1 MSKMLILHDEQRS
14 ISLNP
19 FAIYVICDQSQSERY
34 DRLVARLNRSKRYT
48 RGCFKFERVVRGEQR
63 SEALPNSLAQAI
75 GKSDILVR
83 LIDSVAGDYQYLI
96 RERDDNAFNETDI
109 LDIVERISDE
119 NSKSLEDHCSLHRH
133 EGESEGLEK
142 LKRHFEYI
150 RKKIR
155 ETRSKTPKTE
165 RPTMTGHHLHS
176 EPMLQ
181 SGLPNGVFGGTELFS
196 DDNDVTLCF
205 SRATLLHE
213 IEPYRSRMKHLA
225 VEMKEQGISRGEMAM
240 IMREVFGV
248 YDMELSNEIAQGAV
262 DARCSELLE
271 RDKYQ
276 RTTPAEAVDVYIDI
290 KKIPSPTAGRKRRAY
305 GVEISYNGK
314 RYPVYMGSV
323 DVRMVYLV
331 SLLCHKA
338 GGHLYQYLYKEQHR
352 LNRPMWEWLNRAYN
366 LIEPSKKIS
375 FTEWM
380 RKLQLIGARPINQGA
395 SNARKLVETALDVGG
410 KGAIYYTELVSE
422 RKYGSDSYYTFRI
435 APDHIRVDAELQ
447 ELVDAYA
454 NLVV

>member
-63 SEALPNSLAQAI
+63 PEALPNSLAQAI

-155 ETRSKTPKTE
+155 ETRSKTPKT
-165 RPTMTGHHLHS
+165 RTDMIGQILHS
-176 EPMLQ
+176 RGALLNNLQ
-181 SGLPNGVFGGTELFS
+181 SRMLGEGALFN
-196 DDNDVTLCF
+196 DDCCLGRSVPVCAHQFD
-205 SRATLLHE
+205 
-213 IEPYRSRMKHLA
+213 PYRDEMRNLA
-225 VEMKEQGISRGEMAM
+225 KKMKEEGISRGELEM

-248 YDMELSNEIAQGAV
+248 YDIDSSNEIALGAV
-262 DARCSELLE
+262 DAKYSGALE
-271 RDKYQ
+271 RDQYH
-276 RTTPAEAVDVYIDI
+276 RNTPVEEVGVYIDI
-290 KKIPSPTAGRKRRAY
+290 KKIPSPNGRKRRAY

-314 RYPVYMGSV
+314 SYPVYMGSV

-352 LNRPMWEWLNRAYN
+352 LKRPMWEWLNRAYN

-380 RKLQLIGARPINQGA
+380 RKIELLEARPVNQGA
-395 SNARKLVETALDVGG
+395 SNARKLVEKSLDIGG

-454 NLVV
+454 NLVA